1 MDKKT
6 IAVVFGGQSSEHEIS
21 CISVATVLR
30 QIDESKY
37 NILIIGIT
45 KEGRWLKV
53 DSIEAVEDGSWRE
66 GTVGAILS
74 PDASMKGVLF
84 LENGHATLEKVDVV
98 FPVLHGLWGED
109 GTIQGVLELAVSPM
123 WAAEFWLLLSPW
135 ISCIRRL
142 LWIPSVWHRRHTFR
156 CCAES

>member
-45 KEGRWLKV
+45 KAGRWLKV
-53 DSIEAVEDGSWRE
+53 DSIEAVEDGSWSE

-74 PDASMKGVLF
+74 PDASIPCASWPLGRGWYDPGSSGTGRYPLCGLRSSGF
-84 LENGHATLEKVDVV
+84 CC
-98 FPVLHGLWGED
+98 LHG
-109 GTIQGVLELAVSPM
+109 
-123 WAAEFWLLLSPW
+123 
-135 ISCIRRL
+135 
-142 LWIPSVWHRRHTFR
+142 
-156 CCAES
+156 